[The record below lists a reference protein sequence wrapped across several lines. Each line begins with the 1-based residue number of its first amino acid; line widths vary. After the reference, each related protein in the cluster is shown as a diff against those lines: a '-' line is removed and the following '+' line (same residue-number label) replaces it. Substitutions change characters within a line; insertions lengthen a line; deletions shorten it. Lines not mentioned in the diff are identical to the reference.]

1 MEPEKRYDGK
11 EMKKILKWLLLLI
24 IALAIGF
31 TVILY
36 NPRLIKGPLERYISD
51 VAGYSITLS
60 GELEIDIGR
69 MIEITAENIHVSGP
83 QWASREELIVIG
95 QLDLAVNTASIFKD
109 IVLIESLHV
118 EDLQLNLE
126 TNEEGTGNWI
136 TANKPPP
143 PSKETADGSMVIFN
157 DIQAR
162 NATIRFHN
170 GKTDVENTFNI
181 ASLSHHQQ
189 ADGMLHTN
197 LNGDLNSRLVEYTHT
212 VGPYKNLLDGRDI
225 SYEAAGHFGELELKG
240 DAYIDNL
247 LKPRKPE
254 FNLDMQGPN
263 IDEITAMLGIDDL
276 GGGGFSLRA
285 SGNQIDD
292 IYEAEINGKVGD
304 ISLSASAQSSD
315 IAEFNELDLDVVVN
329 GPNLGSFT
337 RVFGI
342 EHFPDKPFSLKGQAE
357 RVGGTLNVHD
367 LALNIG
373 STQLSLDALLTEFPT
388 LDAGRINL
396 LVSGDE
402 VEQFHELLGIKGAAT
417 GPFELNGKLDVSPE
431 GVELL
436 QVELETSLGQ
446 ATVSGTLGPAPAYIG
461 SKLDVHLDGA
471 NANSVMS
478 VFGLDMLPGQA
489 FNLNTHLEVVEN
501 GLLIERG
508 VLVTKDDERLEVNGF
523 VVLGSGSKGSD
534 LELNI
539 SGKHLAQVLN
549 RHLDNVDVPDK
560 PYELSGR
567 VQIKEEGIGL
577 DDMKFDFEAIQL
589 KADGLIKLD
598 DGLSGTS
605 LDFQLSGEDLSSL
618 KKFQAIGNSL
628 DMFVTGQPY
637 QAAGRFT
644 VEQNGW
650 KLHEVNGRIG
660 QTALN
665 FDALISKQ
673 QGLAGSNIRL
683 SVKGP
688 DLNSLLVKEGEPG
701 LPEGAFETSAKIG
714 LSDQKL
720 SINKLMFKTINA
732 HGEVDLEFGWPF
744 SSDHD
749 FKFSAHVVGEDIRN
763 FLPHT
768 ESFEAAMATFQLHA
782 VGSKQGDLVT
792 VDKFESNVGNLQV
805 LLEGKVDA
813 NNPELAFHVLS
824 EDISKLGRFKDK
836 PLPALPLDIKADF
849 KSNADQL
856 TFHNLVGSLGES
868 RLNGEL
874 DVSLK
879 GSKPD
884 IKLTATSDY
893 FDVRP
898 FIDLRKPDREIDA
911 TTTKPDRL
919 IPATP
924 LPLDALASMD
934 LQVRLD
940 VTELRYW
947 QDSITDLVLDVEQNN
962 GSLNISQLSYEAP
975 LGNLSASLSINP
987 TGTDQADVKIDL
999 HTDDF
1004 VVNLSGLP
1012 EEKLA
1017 QVPAFDVDFHAIG
1030 KGADVREVAGT
1041 LNGSLYVASKGGS
1054 AENVD
1059 LSLLETFIIDELFS
1073 VLMPKSKE
1081 NIDTQFS
1088 CIAANLQISD
1098 GLVTT
1103 MPAIAFTSRKVAI
1116 VTKGTLDLKTEKMNF
1131 NFNSTPTNALQI
1143 SPGEMFHP
1151 YILISGTLAKPAVG
1165 VDPSKAA
1172 LYGGA
1177 AIATLGISVLAK
1189 GLIDRAGNTVPV
1201 CEEMLNNPPQD

>member
-1 MEPEKRYDGK
+1 
-11 EMKKILKWLLLLI
+11 MKKFFKWLLLLI
-24 IALAIGF
+24 IALAIG
-31 TVILY
+31 VAVLLY
-36 NPRLIKGPLERYISD
+36 NPRIIKGPLERYLSD
-51 VAGYSITLS
+51 VAGYTITLS
-60 GELEIDIGR
+60 GELEIDTGR
-69 MIEITAENIHVSGP
+69 MIEITARNIHVSGP
-83 QWASREELIVIG
+83 EWASHEELIVVG

-118 EDLQLNLE
+118 EDMQFNLE
-126 TNEEGTGNWI
+126 TNEEGAGNWI
-136 TANKPPP
+136 TANKPSP
-143 PSKETADGSMVIFN
+143 PSKETGDVPLVIFN

-162 NATIRFHN
+162 NVTFWFRN

-197 LNGDLNSRLVEYTHT
+197 LNGDLNNRLVEYTHT

-225 SYEAAGHFGELELKG
+225 SYEAAGHFGELALKG
-240 DAYIDNL
+240 DAYIDDL
-247 LKPRKPE
+247 LKPRKPK

-285 SGNQIDD
+285 SGNQINDT
-292 IYEAEINGKVGD
+292 YEAEINGKVGD
-304 ISLSASAQSSD
+304 ISLSASALSSD
-315 IAEFNELDLDVVVN
+315 IAEFHELDLDVAIN
-329 GPNLGSFT
+329 GPSLGSFT
-337 RVFGI
+337 RIFGI
-342 EHFPDKPFSLKGQAE
+342 EHWPDKPFSLKGQAE

-367 LALNIG
+367 LTLNIG
-373 STQLSLDALLTEFPT
+373 GTQLSLDALLTEFPT
-388 LDAGRINL
+388 LDVGRIKL

-402 VEQFHELLGIKGAAT
+402 VEQFHELLGIEGAAT

-436 QVELETSLGQ
+436 QAELETSLGQ
-446 ATVSGTLGPAPAYIG
+446 ATLSGTLGPPPDYIG
-461 SKLDVHLDGA
+461 SKLDLHLDGG

-508 VLVTKDDERLEVNGF
+508 VLVTKDDERLEVDGF
-523 VVLGSGSKGSD
+523 VALGSGSKGSD
-534 LELNI
+534 LELKL
-539 SGKHLAQVLN
+539 SGNHLAQVLK

-560 PYELSGR
+560 PYQLNGR

-577 DDMKFDFEAIQL
+577 NDMKFDYEAIQL

-598 DGLSGTS
+598 DELSGTA
-605 LDFQLSGEDLSSL
+605 LDFQLSGENLSSL
-618 KKFQAIGNSL
+618 KSFQAIGNSL

-637 QAAGRFT
+637 QAAGRFM

-650 KLHEVNGRIG
+650 KLHGVNGRIG

-688 DLNSLLVKEGEPG
+688 GLNRLLVEKGEPG
-701 LPEGAFETSAKIG
+701 LPEGAFETSANIG

-720 SINKLMFKTINA
+720 SFNELRFKTINA
-732 HGEVDLEFGWPF
+732 HGEVDLELGWPLR
-744 SSDHD
+744 SDHD
-749 FKFSAHVVGEDIRN
+749 FKFSAHVEGGDIRN
-763 FLPHT
+763 FLPHM
-768 ESFEAAMATFQLHA
+768 ESFEAEKAAFQLHA
-782 VGSKQGDLVT
+782 VGNKQGDLVT
-792 VDKFESNVGNLQV
+792 VDQFESTVGNLRV
-805 LLEGKVDA
+805 LLKGQVDA
-813 NNPELAFHVLS
+813 NNPEVAFHVLS
-824 EDISKLGRFKDK
+824 EDISKLGRFNDK

-849 KSNADQL
+849 KGSADQL
-856 TFHNLVGSLGES
+856 TFRNLVGSLGES

-874 DVSLK
+874 DLSLK

-893 FDVRP
+893 IDARP
-898 FIDLRKPDREIDA
+898 FIDLRKPDNE
-911 TTTKPDRL
+911 TGSTTKPDLL

-924 LPLDALASMD
+924 LPLDALASID

-940 VTELRYW
+940 VAELRYW
-947 QDSITDLVLDVEQNN
+947 QDSITELVLDVEQNN
-962 GSLNISQLSYEAP
+962 GSLNISQLSYDAP
-975 LGNLSASLSINP
+975 LGSLSGSLSVDP

-1004 VVNLSGLP
+1004 VVNLSGLS
-1012 EEKLA
+1012 EEKLG
-1017 QVPAFDVDFHAIG
+1017 QVPAFDIEFHASG
-1030 KGADVREVAGT
+1030 KGANVREVAGT
-1041 LNGSLYVASKGGS
+1041 LNGSLYVSSKGGS

-1059 LSLLETFIIDELFS
+1059 LSLLETFIIDQLFS
-1073 VLMPKSKE
+1073 VLMPKSNE
-1081 NIDTQFS
+1081 NINTQFS

-1103 MPAIAFTSRKVAI
+1103 MPAIAFTSQKVAV

-1151 YILISGTLAKPAVG
+1151 YILISGTLARPAVG
-1165 VDPSKAA
+1165 VDPGKAA
-1172 LYGGA
+1172 LHGGA

-1189 GLIDRAGNTVPV
+1189 GLIDRAGNTIPV